1 MAKEVTI
8 KLEDEKGKV
17 QEYKAG
23 KIMARTTR
31 DAMKMYSKLEE
42 VDKNGNPVVSEAES
56 FDMMIDLVANSI
68 FKKNDEVTE
77 DTILDGL
84 TSDEVATVLQEV
96 IMSAMGI
103 SDEDVEEAKEGKV
116 ETFSWT
122 KTYYQYNEM
131 IGTLIKD
138 YGFRWSDFDDMTDE
152 DLHDIVNAK
161 AEYKKKRQQNQEN
174 KQNNVSPENSLE
186 AFLKSNGLL

>member
-103 SDEDVEEAKEGKV
+103 SDEDVEEAKEGKQKHFPGQRRI
-116 ETFSWT
+116 TNIM
-122 KTYYQYNEM
+122 K
-131 IGTLIKD
+131 
-138 YGFRWSDFDDMTDE
+138 
-152 DLHDIVNAK
+152 
-161 AEYKKKRQQNQEN
+161 
-174 KQNNVSPENSLE
+174 
-186 AFLKSNGLL
+186 

>member
-103 SDEDVEEAKEGKV
+103 PDEDVEEAKEGKQKHFPGQRRI
-116 ETFSWT
+116 TNIM
-122 KTYYQYNEM
+122 K
-131 IGTLIKD
+131 
-138 YGFRWSDFDDMTDE
+138 
-152 DLHDIVNAK
+152 
-161 AEYKKKRQQNQEN
+161 
-174 KQNNVSPENSLE
+174 
-186 AFLKSNGLL
+186 

>member
-42 VDKNGNPVVSEAES
+42 VDKNGNPVISEAES

-103 SDEDVEEAKEGKV
+103 SDEDVEEAKEGKQKHFPGQRR
-116 ETFSWT
+116 TINIT
-122 KTYYQYNEM
+122 K
-131 IGTLIKD
+131 
-138 YGFRWSDFDDMTDE
+138 
-152 DLHDIVNAK
+152 
-161 AEYKKKRQQNQEN
+161 
-174 KQNNVSPENSLE
+174 
-186 AFLKSNGLL
+186 

>member
-68 FKKNDEVTE
+68 FKKNDKVTE

-103 SDEDVEEAKEGKV
+103 SDEDVEEAKEGK
-116 ETFSWT
+116 
-122 KTYYQYNEM
+122 
-131 IGTLIKD
+131 
-138 YGFRWSDFDDMTDE
+138 
-152 DLHDIVNAK
+152 
-161 AEYKKKRQQNQEN
+161 
-174 KQNNVSPENSLE
+174 
-186 AFLKSNGLL
+186 

>member
-31 DAMKMYSKLEE
+31 DVMKMYSKLEE

-103 SDEDVEEAKEGKV
+103 SDEDVEEAKEGK
-116 ETFSWT
+116 
-122 KTYYQYNEM
+122 
-131 IGTLIKD
+131 
-138 YGFRWSDFDDMTDE
+138 
-152 DLHDIVNAK
+152 
-161 AEYKKKRQQNQEN
+161 
-174 KQNNVSPENSLE
+174 
-186 AFLKSNGLL
+186 

>member
-56 FDMMIDLVANSI
+56 FDMMIDLVANSM

-103 SDEDVEEAKEGKV
+103 SDEDVEEAKEGKQKHFPGQRRI
-116 ETFSWT
+116 TNIM
-122 KTYYQYNEM
+122 K
-131 IGTLIKD
+131 
-138 YGFRWSDFDDMTDE
+138 
-152 DLHDIVNAK
+152 
-161 AEYKKKRQQNQEN
+161 
-174 KQNNVSPENSLE
+174 
-186 AFLKSNGLL
+186 